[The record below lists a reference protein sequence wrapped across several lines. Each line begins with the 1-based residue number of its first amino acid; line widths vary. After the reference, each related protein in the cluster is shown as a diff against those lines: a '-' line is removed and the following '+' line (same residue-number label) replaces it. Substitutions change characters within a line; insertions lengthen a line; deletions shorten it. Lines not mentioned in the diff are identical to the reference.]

1 MKSENPEGA
10 LKAFE
15 AIVEQEPEKGEWY
28 ATDLAFNSALTICF
42 QTDDELPIIGVLRHS
57 SNVQSYS
64 S

>member
-10 LKAFE
+10 LNAFV

-28 ATDLAFNSALTICF
+28 AADLAFNSALTICF
-42 QTDDELPIIGVLRHS
+42 QTDDELPIIGALRRS
-57 SNVQSYS
+57 SNVQSCS